1 MREVTE
7 EGEDEGHTS
16 DLSPYHSDS
25 DSAVMMSGNSPFISK
40 AQRYN
45 FLSRSVRLGS
55 KHNVRASILASSL
68 SQTTLELGSVRG
80 SSTGPPS
87 FVLHSSSGVSSGS
100 GSSDTAS
107 NEDKTEHGRHSP
119 SPSCGSSATVK
130 RRQAQGS
137 SRPLRHLKPKKE
149 LFKEGKQAEK
159 GVVCTKCESIVEED
173 PYQSILEI
181 DPNKKKED
189 TAATALKVEGGRLT
203 TELTKARST
212 VLGLQV
218 I

>member
-1 MREVTE
+1 MDGQTSVAPVLMRFQGGCQQVLELMKEVSDDM
-7 EGEDEGHTS
+7 EGDTS

-107 NEDKTEHGRHSP
+107 NEDKTEHG
-119 SPSCGSSATVK
+119 
-130 RRQAQGS
+130 
-137 SRPLRHLKPKKE
+137 
-149 LFKEGKQAEK
+149 
-159 GVVCTKCESIVEED
+159 
-173 PYQSILEI
+173 
-181 DPNKKKED
+181 
-189 TAATALKVEGGRLT
+189 
-203 TELTKARST
+203 
-212 VLGLQV
+212 
-218 I
+218 